1 MPASETLALGTPVA
15 EAGDGL
21 WTYKPHLKTGEAET
35 STLLDSVQR
44 LQKLG
49 LQKAPDDLTVSAAL
63 LLAQAAAS
71 CSSGGAVDKIV
82 SSLSCIAALVSAV
95 LAAPAPPAPGPASL
109 TAAHAAAA
117 LAAVALR
124 NKENQQAVFQAKA
137 ISTLVPLLRAGGEAD
152 APPNVRRARAPASLH
167 MLATHCSPTRA
178 HLCRP
183 RAR

>member
-1 MPASETLALGTPVA
+1 MPASSETLALGTPVA

-21 WTYKPHLKTGEAET
+21 WTYKPHLGEAET
-35 STLLDSVQR
+35 STLLGSVQR

-63 LLAQAAAS
+63 LLAKAAAS

-82 SSLSCIAALVSAV
+82 SSLSCITALVSAV
-95 LAAPAPPAPGPASL
+95 LSAPSPPSPGAASL

-137 ISTLVPLLRAGGEAD
+137 IPALVPLLRAGGETD
-152 APPNVRRARAPASLH
+152 APPNVRRIAPHHLRSP
-167 MLATHCSPTRA
+167 ATHRIPPR
-178 HLCRP
+178 HPCRP
-183 RAR
+183 HAR